1 MFITTAYGDSAV
13 EKRRGRGLRTDVG
26 KLLKNRSLIALL
38 RVFSKS
44 AAGERSELV
53 AVSIIWVISLQ

>member
-1 MFITTAYGDSAV
+1 MFITTAQVHSAV
-13 EKRRGRGLRTDVG
+13 EKGRGRSLRTDVG

-53 AVSIIWVISLQ
+53 GVSIIWVISLQ